1 MPVLMT
7 ILFLFF
13 AASLGIIWFHSE
25 TNRGRL
31 SQAQSELEEAQTL
44 SKVADT
50 NITTSRIQKETAAK
64 SIK

>member
-1 MPVLMT
+1 MPIFMT
-7 ILFLFF
+7 ILFLFI
-13 AASLGIIWFHSE
+13 AVATGIVWFHSE

-31 SQAQSELEEAQTL
+31 SQAESELEEAQTL